1 MQKISSSCCADII
14 ETDGAYIT
22 GVCGEAR
29 RWSSYISSGL
39 SNLLGRMNNP
49 LCLFH
54 SDSLA
59 SKHEIEIMYFGRASE
74 FLQMTLERMVIPDE
88 GYTLEQVL
96 SNLRKRDGRWA
107 YELDDRHVVCTVD
120 GKSATLSDTIK
131 SGAEINI
138 FSRKSIFER

>member
-1 MQKISSSCCADII
+1 MQEISSSRRSDII
-14 ETDGAYIT
+14 ETDDAFIT
-22 GVCGEAR
+22 GVRGLAR
-29 RWSSYISSGL
+29 RWSFYISSGPG
-39 SNLLGRMNNP
+39 NLLGRMSNP

-54 SDSLA
+54 SASPG

-120 GKSATLSDTIK
+120 GKSAMLTGAIK
-131 SGAEINI
+131 PGAEINI

>member
-1 MQKISSSCCADII
+1 MQEISSSCCADII
-14 ETDGAYIT
+14 ETDGAFIT
-22 GVCGEAR
+22 GVRGLAR
-29 RWSSYISSGL
+29 RWSFYISSGL
-39 SNLLGRMNNP
+39 SALRGRINRP

-54 SDSLA
+54 SA
-59 SKHEIEIMYFGRASE
+59 SPESRHEIEIMYFGRASE

-120 GKSATLSDTIK
+120 GKSATLSGTIK
-131 SGAEINI
+131 SGVEINI